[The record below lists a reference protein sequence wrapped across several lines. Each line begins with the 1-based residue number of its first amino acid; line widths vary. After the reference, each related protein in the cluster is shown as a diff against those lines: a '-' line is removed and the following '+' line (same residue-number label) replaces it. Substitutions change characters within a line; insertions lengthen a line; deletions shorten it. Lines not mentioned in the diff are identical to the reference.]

1 MSLLYALVLHE
12 RYYKTYFIVALTVWH
27 YTHSKHIVIIG
38 KRRFGPGRKL
48 IYGVQRN
55 LIIYIIEII
64 NIPLYM
70 YY

>member
-1 MSLLYALVLHE
+1 MAFAHS
-12 RYYKTYFIVALTVWH
+12 WH
-27 YTHSKHIVIIG
+27 YIPIVNIG